1 MPDQTIVAREG
12 VVLAAVER
20 LDEDLDLLET
30 VPIAN
35 TQAAR
40 TAAQA
45 NRLAAH
51 ERFEQP
57 EAAA

>member
-1 MPDQTIVAREG
+1 MPDQTIVD
-12 VVLAAVER
+12 AVTR

-45 NRLAAH
+45 NRLAAL
-51 ERFEQP
+51 ERFAVKVR
-57 EAAA
+57 AAVGAEVAS